1 MRKGFGLF
9 PRTRKY
15 QVVGA
20 LDHIIP
26 MKSYSEAAERNKQ
39 PILEVLQQVFVDR
52 STVMEIGS
60 GTGQHAVYFA
70 LALNHLTWQP
80 TERPTNLASLR
91 ERCNE
96 RLVPNLA
103 EPIPLDVD
111 DESWPVL
118 TVDAAFTANTL
129 HIISWPQV
137 CRLFTKVGSLLPDG
151 STFCTYG
158 PFNIDGE
165 FTSESNANFDAYL
178 RARDA
183 DIGIRDIRDLTVQ
196 AKTHKLFLQADHS
209 LPANN
214 RLLVWRK
221 IVAL

>member
-1 MRKGFGLF
+1 MTLRYDGWRCAYPCYL
-9 PRTRKY
+9 
-15 QVVGA
+15 
-20 LDHIIP
+20 
-26 MKSYSEAAERNKQ
+26 
-39 PILEVLQQVFVDR
+39 
-52 STVMEIGS
+52 
-60 GTGQHAVYFA
+60 AV
-70 LALNHLTWQP
+70 N
-80 TERPTNLASLR
+80 
-91 ERCNE
+91 
-96 RLVPNLA
+96 
-103 EPIPLDVD
+103 
-111 DESWPVL
+111 
-118 TVDAAFTANTL
+118 AAFTANTL

-151 STFCTYG
+151 GAFCTYD

-183 DIGIRDIRDLTVQ
+183 DSGIRDIRDLTAQ
-196 AKTHKLFLQADHS
+196 AKTHKLFLQANHP